1 MKLTSIN
8 LLFLIFIIS
17 GCQKEQAKTGF
28 ANNELTDP
36 NVNNL
41 IIDSRFSIK
50 IFASG
55 IDAPRQMA
63 QDSQGRIYVGSRR
76 SGEIF
81 ALIDSDNNGE
91 VDEKILIANNLNFAT
106 GISFFEGDLFFSEI
120 DKIWRIEN
128 INSYFSSSLKKLPQ
142 KILITD
148 NLPSDEWHGWKWIKH
163 DKKGNLY
170 TNVGAPC
177 NVCLKDDRR
186 YATILR
192 LNNDSWDFVARGVRN
207 SVGFD
212 FHPTT
217 QKLYFTDNGRD
228 WLGDD
233 LPSCELNRVDNEGS
247 FYGFP
252 YKHAKNII
260 DPDFGN
266 INSGFD
272 FVDPILE
279 LGAHVAPTGIAF
291 YGGAMFPE
299 EFQENLFIA
308 LHGSWNRSQKA
319 GYKIL
324 RVIFNEEGDV
334 KASEDFITGWLDS
347 KLDENGNVSET
358 VYGRP
363 SAPFIMSD
371 GSMLISDDKA
381 NLIYRVTLK

>member
-8 LLFLIFIIS
+8 LLFLIFIIA

-36 NVNNL
+36 NANNL

-50 IFASG
+50 IFASD

-63 QDSQGRIYVGSRR
+63 QDSQGRIYVGSKR
-76 SGEIF
+76 SGKIF

-91 VDEKILIANNLNFAT
+91 VDEKILIANNLNFVT

-120 DKIWRIEN
+120 DKIWSIEN

-291 YGGAMFPE
+291 YGGTMFPK

-324 RVIFNEEGDV
+324 RVIFNEEGNV
-334 KASEDFITGWLDS
+334 KASEDFITGWLDY